1 MNALVILLS
10 CLLFVSSL
18 AVLFWARRKLHEIEQ
33 RLQNQYPQ
41 QFVDEISALNAGTVG
56 LGSRILKL
64 EKELQ
69 TVTAQLDELRAQAQ
83 RNTPYTQ
90 AIHLAQRGHD
100 VKSIMDI
107 CGVAYNEAQLIVM
120 MHANQHAA

>member
-1 MNALVILLS
+1 MRVTVVNSESRTARNPFSNVGTGIPPRLS
-10 CLLFVSSL
+10 G
-18 AVLFWARRKLHEIEQ
+18 
-33 RLQNQYPQ
+33 N
-41 QFVDEISALNAGTVG
+41 EISALNAGTVG
-56 LGSRILKL
+56 LGGRFLKL

-69 TVTAQLDELRAQAQ
+69 AMTAQLDELRAQAQ

>member
-1 MNALVILLS
+1 MNALVILVS
-10 CLLFVSSL
+10 CLLFFSSL
-18 AVLFWARRKLHEIEQ
+18 AVLLLARKKVAEIEQ
-33 RLQNQYPQ
+33 RLQQQYPQ
-41 QFVDEISALNAGTVG
+41 HFVDEITALNAGTVG
-56 LGSRILKL
+56 MGGRFLKL

-69 TVTAQLDELRAQAQ
+69 VVTAQLDELRAQAQ

-120 MHANQHAA
+120 MHAKRQVA